1 MIKKILIANRGEIAC
16 RIIKTAKKMNIKT
29 VAVYSEADK
38 QADFVKLADESY
50 LIGPSSPNESYLVI
64 KKIIDIAKKS
74 KSDAIHPGYGFLS
87 ENYNFVKALE
97 KEKIKFIGPNKNA
110 ITKMGDKIESKN
122 LATKLKLNVI
132 PGHTEAIKDPKKA
145 IKIAEKIGFPV
156 LLKAS
161 AGGGGK
167 GMRIVENR
175 NELEVNLK
183 AAQSEALNSFGDD
196 RVFIE
201 KFITNPRHIEIQI
214 LCDKHGNQIHL
225 GERECSIQRRY
236 QKVIEECPSSFVDE
250 KLRNEMAEQALKLAK
265 EVKYDSAGT
274 VEFVV
279 DGEKNFYFLE
289 MNTRLQVE
297 HPVTELVTGVD
308 LVEQMINCADGKKLN
323 LKQKDISLKGWSVE
337 SRIYA
342 EDPLKDFLPSIGR
355 IIEYHEP
362 QQTSLN
368 EVVRNDTGVSSG
380 SDISIFYDPM
390 IAKLCT
396 WGKTR
401 EISINRMELALDKFL
416 LEGIDHNIPFL
427 SSIIGSQRFKSGD
440 LTTSFIEDEYPNGF
454 KGLSANEN
462 ENWIFSSLF
471 LVFHLSE
478 IRKDFYFDEGFSL
491 DWQVQIQNK
500 LNSTVKNTYNFK
512 IKQPSK
518 NNVEFYVKPLPL
530 KEIKGMKKGYIKVD
544 IKKDYS
550 NKLVASYLE
559 MFNDNDGSIMLSN
572 KINYR
577 IKYINPSIELNYRGV
592 NIEALVLPKHIADLS
607 KYMKPIKIIDK
618 SNLLLCPMPG
628 KLLKVMVEEQE
639 IVEEGQTLC
648 VIEAMKM
655 ENTLVAQKNCTIKSI
670 NFIEGDTLSVD
681 QTIME
686 FIFEK

>member
-16 RIIKTAKKMNIKT
+16 RIIRTAKKMNIKT
-29 VAVYSEADK
+29 VAVYSDADK
-38 QADFVKLADESY
+38 QADFVKQADESY
-50 LIGPSSPNESYLVI
+50 FIGPSSPNESYLVI
-64 KKIIDIAKKS
+64 KKIIEIAKKS

-97 KEKIKFIGPNKNA
+97 KEKIKFIGPNKYA

-145 IKIAEKIGFPV
+145 IKIAEKIGYPI

-167 GMRIVENR
+167 GMRIVESS

-201 KFITNPRHIEIQI
+201 KYITNPRHIEIQI

-236 QKVIEECPSSFVDE
+236 QKVIEECPSPFVDE
-250 KLRNEMAEQALKLAK
+250 DLRNAMAKQALKLAK

-279 DGEKNFYFLE
+279 DGNKNFYFLE

-323 LKQKDISLKGWSVE
+323 LKQKDISLNGWSVE

-362 QQTSLN
+362 QQMLEN
-368 EVVRNDTGVSSG
+368 EIVRNDTGVSSG
-380 SDISIFYDPM
+380 SDISIYYDPM
-390 IAKLCT
+390 ISKLAVHSS
-396 WGKTR
+396 TR
-401 EISINRMELALDKFL
+401 IKAIDSMINALQQYYIT
-416 LEGIDHNIPFL
+416 GVDHNIAFL
-427 SSIIGSQRFKSGD
+427 ISTLKNKDFKSGNISTNFIKENYPKGYNYNHGINKSLINRFQQVAVFIYKKLNTSVD
-440 LTTSFIEDEYPNGF
+440 THKISVISDKSSATYDTEIDKASASLSITLNSKNKETHITSKWKINEKIMFINIDSELFFIKINKIHNFNKYSLTIEDCSLDLLVTPEKNQ
-454 KGLSANEN
+454 
-462 ENWIFSSLF
+462 SLF
-471 LVFHLSE
+471 
-478 IRKDFYFDEGFSL
+478 DYM
-491 DWQVQIQNK
+491 
-500 LNSTVKNTYNFK
+500 
-512 IKQPSK
+512 P
-518 NNVEFYVKPLPL
+518 
-530 KEIKGMKKGYIKVD
+530 EIK
-544 IKKDYS
+544 
-550 NKLVASYLE
+550 
-559 MFNDNDGSIMLSN
+559 
-572 KINYR
+572 
-577 IKYINPSIELNYRGV
+577 IE
-592 NIEALVLPKHIADLS
+592 DLS
-607 KYMKPIKIIDK
+607 KKLI
-618 SNLLLCPMPG
+618 SPMPG
-628 KLLKVMVEEQE
+628 LIKSVGVKK
-639 IVEEGQTLC
+639 GQL
-648 VIEAMKM
+648 VKRGDELVIIEAMKM
-655 ENTLVAQKNCTIKSI
+655 ENILKSEKDCTIEDV
-670 NFIEGDTLSVD
+670 FIEEGSNVSTDEVLMT
-681 QTIME
+681 
-686 FIFEK
+686 FK

>member
-16 RIIKTAKKMNIKT
+16 RIIRTAKKMNIKT
-29 VAVYSEADK
+29 VAVYSDADK
-38 QADFVKLADESY
+38 QADFVKQADESY
-50 LIGPSSPNESYLVI
+50 FIGPSSPNKSYLVI
-64 KKIIDIAKKS
+64 KKIIEIAKKS

-97 KEKIKFIGPNKNA
+97 KEKIKFIGPNKYA

-145 IKIAEKIGFPV
+145 IKIAEKIGYPI

-167 GMRIVENR
+167 GMRIVESS

-201 KFITNPRHIEIQI
+201 KYITNPRHIEIQI

-250 KLRNEMAEQALKLAK
+250 DLRNAMAKQALKLAK

-279 DGEKNFYFLE
+279 DSNKNFYFLE

-323 LKQKDISLKGWSVE
+323 LKQKDISLNGWSVE

-362 QQTSLN
+362 QQMLEN
-368 EVVRNDTGVSSG
+368 EIVRNDTGVSSG
-380 SDISIFYDPM
+380 SDISIYYDPM
-390 IAKLCT
+390 ISKL
-396 WGKTR
+396 
-401 EISINRMELALDKFL
+401 AV
-416 LEGIDHNIPFL
+416 H
-427 SSIIGSQRFKSGD
+427 SS
-440 LTTSFIEDEYPNGF
+440 T
-454 KGLSANEN
+454 
-462 ENWIFSSLF
+462 
-471 LVFHLSE
+471 
-478 IRKDFYFDEGFSL
+478 
-491 DWQVQIQNK
+491 
-500 LNSTVKNTYNFK
+500 
-512 IKQPSK
+512 
-518 NNVEFYVKPLPL
+518 
-530 KEIKGMKKGYIKVD
+530 
-544 IKKDYS
+544 
-550 NKLVASYLE
+550 
-559 MFNDNDGSIMLSN
+559 
-572 KINYR
+572 R
-577 IKYINPSIELNYRGV
+577 IKAIYSQYCIF
-592 NIEALVLPKHIADLS
+592 
-607 KYMKPIKIIDK
+607 
-618 SNLLLCPMPG
+618 
-628 KLLKVMVEEQE
+628 
-639 IVEEGQTLC
+639 
-648 VIEAMKM
+648 
-655 ENTLVAQKNCTIKSI
+655 
-670 NFIEGDTLSVD
+670 NFNS
-681 QTIME
+681 
-686 FIFEK
+686 

>member
-16 RIIKTAKKMNIKT
+16 RIIKTANKMNIKT

-38 QADFVKLADESY
+38 HADFVKLADESY

-64 KKIIDIAKKS
+64 KKIIEIAKKS

-122 LATKLKLNVI
+122 LANKLKLNII

-145 IKIAEKIGFPV
+145 IKISEKIGFPV

-167 GMRIVENR
+167 GMRIVESR
-175 NELEVNLK
+175 KDLEANLK

-201 KFITNPRHIEIQI
+201 KYITNPRHIEIQI

-236 QKVIEECPSSFVDE
+236 QKVIEECPSSFVDKE
-250 KLRNEMAEQALKLAK
+250 LREAMAEQALRLAK

-279 DGEKNFYFLE
+279 DNDRNFYFLE

-297 HPVTELVTGVD
+297 HPVTELVTGID

-323 LKQKDISLKGWSVE
+323 LKQKDINLNGWSIE

-355 IIEYHEP
+355 LIEYHEP
-362 QQTSLN
+362 QQKNKT
-368 EVVRNDTGVSSG
+368 EIIRNDTGVSGG

-390 IAKLCT
+390 ISKLAVHE
-396 WGKTR
+396 KTR
-401 EISINRMELALDKFL
+401 TKAIDLMINALQQYYIT
-416 LEGIDHNIPFL
+416 GVDHNIAFL
-427 SSIIGSQRFKSGD
+427 ISTLKNKDFRSGSIS
-440 LTTSFIEDEYPNGF
+440 TNFIKENYPKGYYFNY
-454 KGLSANEN
+454 GLSKSLIEKFNYAA
-462 ENWIFSSLF
+462 IF
-471 LVFHLSE
+471 
-478 IRKDFYFDEGFSL
+478 IYK
-491 DWQVQIQNK
+491 K
-500 LNSTVKNTYNFK
+500 LNINITNLDLSVISKKITSDFEIKSHKLIDKNLSMVVTH
-512 IKQPSK
+512 K
-518 NNVEFYVKPLPL
+518 N
-530 KEIKGMKKGYIKVD
+530 KEIVLHSLWKINQKIMELNI
-544 IKKDYS
+544 
-550 NKLVASYLE
+550 
-559 MFNDNDGSIMLSN
+559 NDEKCFVKIN
-572 KINYR
+572 KINNFNQFSITIEDCSLDLIVAPNKNKALFEYMPE
-577 IKYINPSIELNYRGV
+577 IKRE
-592 NIEALVLPKHIADLS
+592 DLS
-607 KYMKPIKIIDK
+607 KKLI
-618 SNLLLCPMPG
+618 SPMPG
-628 KLLKVMVEEQE
+628 LIKSINIKKGQLIKQGEELV
-639 IVEEGQTLC
+639 I
-648 VIEAMKM
+648 IEAMKM
-655 ENTLVAQKNCTIKSI
+655 ENILKSEKDCLVEDVLIK
-670 NFIEGDTLSVD
+670 EGSSVSTD
-681 QTIME
+681 EVLIT
-686 FIFEK
+686 FK

>member
-16 RIIKTAKKMNIKT
+16 RIIKTANKMNIKT

-38 QADFVKLADESY
+38 HADFVKLADESY

-64 KKIIDIAKKS
+64 KKIIEIAKKS

-122 LATKLKLNVI
+122 LANKLKLNII

-145 IKIAEKIGFPV
+145 IKISEKIGFPV

-167 GMRIVENR
+167 GMRIVESR
-175 NELEVNLK
+175 KDLEANLK

-201 KFITNPRHIEIQI
+201 KYITNPRHIEIQI

-236 QKVIEECPSSFVDE
+236 QKVIEECPSSFVDKE
-250 KLRNEMAEQALKLAK
+250 LREAMAEQALRLAK

-279 DGEKNFYFLE
+279 DNDRNFYFLE

-297 HPVTELVTGVD
+297 HPVTELVTGID

-323 LKQKDISLKGWSVE
+323 LKQNDINLNGWSIE

-355 IIEYHEP
+355 LIEYHEP
-362 QQTSLN
+362 QQKNKT
-368 EVVRNDTGVSSG
+368 EIIRNDTGVSGG

-390 IAKLCT
+390 ISKLAVHE
-396 WGKTR
+396 KTR
-401 EISINRMELALDKFL
+401 TKAIDLMINALQQYYIT
-416 LEGIDHNIPFL
+416 GVDHNIAFL
-427 SSIIGSQRFKSGD
+427 ISTLKNKDFRSGSIS
-440 LTTSFIEDEYPNGF
+440 TNFIKENYPKGYYFNY
-454 KGLSANEN
+454 GLSKSLIEKFNYAA
-462 ENWIFSSLF
+462 IF
-471 LVFHLSE
+471 
-478 IRKDFYFDEGFSL
+478 IYK
-491 DWQVQIQNK
+491 K
-500 LNSTVKNTYNFK
+500 LNINITNLGLSVISKKIISDFEIKSHKLIDKNLSMVVTH
-512 IKQPSK
+512 K
-518 NNVEFYVKPLPL
+518 N
-530 KEIKGMKKGYIKVD
+530 KEIVLHSLWKINQK
-544 IKKDYS
+544 
-550 NKLVASYLE
+550 
-559 MFNDNDGSIMLSN
+559 IMELNIGDEKCFVKIN
-572 KINYR
+572 KINNFNQFSITIEDCSLDLIVAPNKNKALFNYMPE
-577 IKYINPSIELNYRGV
+577 IKLE
-592 NIEALVLPKHIADLS
+592 DLS
-607 KYMKPIKIIDK
+607 KKLI
-618 SNLLLCPMPG
+618 SPMPG
-628 KLLKVMVEEQE
+628 LIKSINIKKGQLIKQGEELV
-639 IVEEGQTLC
+639 I
-648 VIEAMKM
+648 IEAMKM
-655 ENTLVAQKNCTIKSI
+655 ENILKSEKDCLVEDVLIK
-670 NFIEGDTLSVD
+670 EGSSVSTD
-681 QTIME
+681 EVLIT
-686 FIFEK
+686 FK